1 MPDAYTFDL
10 ATGRYVDPAG
20 RPVAPAAV
28 RATAEALQSRTLDEV
43 AVLSQRLTAGD
54 LAPAAWE
61 RQMATTLRD
70 AHLTAAALAV
80 GGWRQLP
87 AYQDELTDRLTGEF
101 TYLAGFR
108 AALPE
113 LSDAQVAARGTLYA
127 QGVWA
132 TYQQMRGALADQ
144 SGMDEERNV
153 TDPAA
158 ESCGECDA
166 LERDDW
172 VDLGTLPEV
181 GTRECLANCR
191 CEIEYRSTA
200 GQGVEELALTGA
212 VVRYSEDQ
220 PRVPAGQPGGGEW
233 AGGSSPDGGTA
244 PITGADPAETAR
256 LTAYLTNNGKD
267 KRADRIKED
276 VVQTLEEAAA
286 AAGFPTSAVAELMT
300 GWGSGAG
307 TGEAARL
314 QSAGAAEFGVPTTAL
329 QGPQPAA
336 EPAAQALLRTMYA
349 ATQAD
354 LAAKGITSITLY
366 RGMLLKDVDLP
377 PGIAAGASDA
387 HANADFLM
395 RPVSS
400 WTIEPTYAQ
409 GFAHRGTA
417 GESTAVVIQAR
428 VPASHILST
437 ARTGLGSF
445 NEREFVVLGSRS
457 PVHVH
462 TLDTS
467 DGSLH
472 LDKTLVSRHV
482 IVEDPVN
489 ADWLLTL
496 AATGTKAYNPDQPRD
511 DHGRWTDDGGS
522 APADATAWFED
533 QASSVRAEDALQ
545 RRVAD
550 ALGAR
555 IEALPGYDAE
565 RFAAWLTPPSALA
578 LTALRGWQVAADSAQ
593 AGLLQSAVAEQFH
606 LPAASRDQLFPGQ
619 QALSPTQAYQ
629 YGLLAQAIH
638 AETQAYLS
646 ARGVEAVNLYRG
658 ESWHPDQ
665 HPPAASASRNVTLA
679 PLSSWTT
686 TAADAGTYALR
697 RTEPGRQPVVLSAAV
712 PASRVFS
719 TPMTGIGGY
728 LDREIVVLGGSLPV
742 QVQPVIPGHPVAPRA
757 FNPDQPRDDHGRW
770 TDGGGGGGGGASAA
784 AATTPLWT
792 PDPIPGR
799 EAAPRDDP
807 AYAAHARALEQRIA
821 GASPKEAAAR
831 AEAYLADHARQA
843 HQMHLSVDLTGLPAA
858 HAVPVAAEIARWM
871 DAYPTVASSLE
882 SVTFLGAR
890 NFLAATDRGN
900 GNSWAST
907 QKGDIL
913 LNGKQLGPKSFAPNE
928 RHELEVT
935 SGWAAAGLDGVRG
948 IVAHELGHVTEN
960 HLLLHELIGL
970 LPDGVKADHAALGQV
985 TPSHT
990 LSHYARSSPREA
1002 FAEAFA
1008 QRELAPRSQWDPYTH
1023 RLDALLTGHGG
1034 IGSWPSLNQLGRN
1047 VARAFNPDEPRLP
1060 AGGPGGGEW
1069 TAGGGGGAALGAQP
1083 PGASLSEVV
1092 HHTEALIAH
1101 QPIEHLYAF
1110 DDQGRVVY
1118 YEAGDKHSVGQTGAG
1133 NYEPRFQHATLL
1145 HNHPTVDNPGGSGLS
1160 EADVYTAIRHDVKAM
1175 IAVTTT
1181 HRYIA
1186 ERPAAGWPDLAAFKQ
1201 AVLSARGREEKK
1213 REVRYQ
1219 ALMQQPGADQT
1230 AAGTQ
1235 RAWHESYRGFSAAV
1249 LDNGAM
1255 RRFKIPNRVE
1265 PR

>member
-300 GWGSGAG
+300 GWGS
-307 TGEAARL
+307 GEAARL

-606 LPAASRDQLFPGQ
+606 LPAASRDQLFAGQ

-712 PASRVFS
+712 PASRIFS

-742 QVQPVIPGHPVAPRA
+742 QVQPVVPGHPVA
-757 FNPDQPRDDHGRW
+757 
-770 TDGGGGGGGGASAA
+770 
-784 AATTPLWT
+784 L
-792 PDPIPGR
+792 
-799 EAAPRDDP
+799 
-807 AYAAHARALEQRIA
+807 
-821 GASPKEAAAR
+821 
-831 AEAYLADHARQA
+831 
-843 HQMHLSVDLTGLPAA
+843 
-858 HAVPVAAEIARWM
+858 
-871 DAYPTVASSLE
+871 
-882 SVTFLGAR
+882 
-890 NFLAATDRGN
+890 
-900 GNSWAST
+900 
-907 QKGDIL
+907 
-913 LNGKQLGPKSFAPNE
+913 
-928 RHELEVT
+928 
-935 SGWAAAGLDGVRG
+935 
-948 IVAHELGHVTEN
+948 
-960 HLLLHELIGL
+960 
-970 LPDGVKADHAALGQV
+970 
-985 TPSHT
+985 
-990 LSHYARSSPREA
+990 
-1002 FAEAFA
+1002 
-1008 QRELAPRSQWDPYTH
+1008 
-1023 RLDALLTGHGG
+1023 
-1034 IGSWPSLNQLGRN
+1034 
-1047 VARAFNPDEPRLP
+1047 RAFNPDEPRLP

-1069 TAGGGGGAALGAQP
+1069 TSGGGGGAALGTQP

-1118 YEAGDKHSVGQTGAG
+1118 YEAGDKHSVGQTGAS

-1160 EADVYTAIRHDVKAM
+1160 EADVYTAIRHDVQAM

-1201 AVLSARGREEKK
+1201 AVLNARGREEKK

-1235 RAWHESYRGFSAAV
+1235 RAWHESYRGFSAAI